1 MNIRVFE
8 AFAGYGSQCLAL
20 NRLSIPYTL
29 VGYSEIDP
37 SAIIAH
43 GALHPGAKN
52 YGDIT
57 KIDWQQVPSFDLFT
71 YSFPCTDISAAGQQK
86 GLSKGSGTRSSLL
99 WECERAIRI
108 KRPSYLL
115 MENVKALVSK
125 KFIKD
130 FHEWLAILDNLG
142 YVSFSKVINASECGV
157 PQNRERI
164 FVVSIIK
171 NRCETAYHF
180 PSPIPL
186 EKALA
191 DVLDEN
197 VPDKYFLSEEM
208 LARFCDKALQE
219 NVRIK

>member
-29 VGYSEIDP
+29 AGYSEIDP

-43 GALHPGAKN
+43 DALHPGAKN

-164 FVVSIIK
+164 FVVSILK
-171 NRCETAYHF
+171 DHCETAYHF

-186 EKALA
+186 EKSLA

-208 LARFCDKALQE
+208 LARFCEKALQE

>member
-20 NRLSIPYTL
+20 KRIGIPYTL

-43 GALHPGAKN
+43 DALHPGAKN

-57 KIDWQQVPSFDLFT
+57 KIDWQQVPSFDLLT

-186 EKALA
+186 EKSLA

-208 LARFCDKALQE
+208 LARFCEKALQE

>member
-1 MNIRVFE
+1 MNIKVFE

-20 NRLSIPYTL
+20 KRLSIPYTL

-43 GALHPGAKN
+43 DALHPGAKN

-57 KIDWQQVPSFDLFT
+57 KIDWQQVPSFDLLT

-171 NRCETAYHF
+171 DRCETAYHF

-186 EKALA
+186 EKSLA

-208 LARFCDKALQE
+208 LARFCEKALQE